1 MKSQSQFHEPRS
13 TTVFRHTAE
22 AIRNSSHTDASLAQV
37 IADQYMRDVA
47 PGERILTFHV
57 GTDIDSMDKA
67 HKANAQIVARI
78 RNGTVKMPADLEES
92 WVRALPQPWSD
103 NCARELA
110 NRYGFI
116 GARMPELS
124 PQAGVLCVG
133 RISVEYGQTMEAIA
147 RVLADGQICAQDVP
161 ALRVAAEEM
170 GQMGA
175 AMWTLLAYV
184 QGLLQLLDP
193 SMAVPLTGEV
203 Q

>member
-57 GTDIDSMDKA
+57 GTDMDSMDKA

-116 GARMPELS
+116 GARMPKLS

-133 RISVEYGQTMEAIA
+133 RISVEYGQTIEALA
-147 RVLADGQICAQDVP
+147 NVLADGRVCVQDVP
-161 ALRVAAEEM
+161 ELRTAREELA
-170 GQMGA
+170 QMRA
-175 AMWTLLAYV
+175 AMETLAAYV
-184 QGLLQLLDP
+184 DGHLYMFDP
-193 SMAVPLTGEV
+193 SIGAPPAGVL